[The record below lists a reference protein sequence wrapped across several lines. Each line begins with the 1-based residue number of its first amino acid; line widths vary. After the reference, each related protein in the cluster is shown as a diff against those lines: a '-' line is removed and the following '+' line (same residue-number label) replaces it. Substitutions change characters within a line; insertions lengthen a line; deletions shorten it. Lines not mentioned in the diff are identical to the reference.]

1 MVRSLYSGV
10 TGMKG
15 HQTRL
20 DVIGNN
26 IANVNTMGFKSSS
39 TTFRDVYYQSLR
51 GASAGNGTRGGVN
64 SSMVG
69 YGSKVSS
76 IDLNMTQSISSTTG
90 NPWDVSIGGEGFFQ
104 VQDSEGNIFYTR
116 SGKFGY
122 DSMGYLVD
130 SNGYYVLGTQAQGNK
145 VVGQKPGSSRIQMN
159 IPALNPTQASYT
171 MSLNN
176 IQYTLTASNTTSDGN
191 VAVTFLSA
199 NLPASVPAEATV
211 TSTGITVKLNKTY
224 TFKSMDDL
232 NTCINEAIVAGNNNK
247 QHPGGTFNLTTSPV
261 VSFPGTGLTG
271 AQICDTPGTNLSG
284 QVTMVPRDSTNTA
297 HGTTTN
303 NIQSWGFSFAN
314 PPTGSQFSGGGTC
327 TSLNVESQ
335 KDGMWKVTLT
345 TAGGSYVATV
355 SGGELS
361 SGKIRLRNSNDTST
375 ATEDYVT
382 MVCPNERQLIRMSQE
397 YATANQDKNQQEVIP
412 DPGTDGTYHFGPTGA
427 FTDLLTLPVNMGEYS
442 ITNAQ
447 KSDNLGLG
455 GNVFTLQNGTE
466 GGPQTLADISGF
478 KINANG
484 VIEATHGDTILELGR
499 IDLATFDNPSG
510 LEQVGNTYFAN
521 TGNTG
526 SMRIVESGTGGS
538 GALASSTLEMSNV
551 DLSQEFA
558 DVITTQRGYQAN
570 ARMITVSDTLLEELI
585 NLKR

>member
-76 IDLNMTQSISSTTG
+76 IDINMTQSISSTTG

-145 VVGQKPGSSRIQMN
+145 VVGLKPGSSRIQMQ

-171 MSLNN
+171 MSINN
-176 IQYTLTASNTTSDGN
+176 IQYTLTASNTTTDGN
-191 VAVTFLSA
+191 VAVTFLSD

-211 TSTGITVKLNKTY
+211 SSTGITVKLNKTY
-224 TFKSMDDL
+224 TFKSLDDL
-232 NTCINEAIVAGNNNK
+232 NKCINDAIVAGNNNK
-247 QHPGGTFNLTTSPV
+247 QHPGGTFNLTASPV
-261 VSFPGTGLTG
+261 VTFPAEGLTG
-271 AQICDTPGTNLSG
+271 AQICDTPGANLSG
-284 QVTMVPRDSTNTA
+284 QVTMNRDVTNPDHGDNVNNLST
-297 HGTTTN
+297 
-303 NIQSWGFSFAN
+303 WGFSFAN

-327 TSLNVESQ
+327 NNFEVTYDETT
-335 KDGMWKVTLT
+335 KMWKVLLGLDSGKT
-345 TAGGSYVATV
+345 YEATV

-361 SGKIRLRNSNDTST
+361 SGKIRLRETNAVSNT
-375 ATEDYVT
+375 ATEDYIT
-382 MVCPNERQLIRMSQE
+382 MVCPSERQLIRMSDA
-397 YATANQDKNQQEVIP
+397 YKDANKDPNQQEVIP
-412 DPGTDGTYHFGPTGA
+412 GDENGYK
-427 FTDLLTLPVNMGEYS
+427 FTQTPYPKVGEYS

-455 GNVFTLQNGTE
+455 GNVFTMQYGTE

-484 VIEATHGDTILELGR
+484 VIEATHNGVPLELGR
-499 IDLATFDNPSG
+499 IDIVTFDNPSG

-526 SMRIVESGTGGS
+526 SMRIVEAGTGGS

>member
-26 IANVNTMGFKSSS
+26 IANVNTMGFKSSF

-76 IDLNMTQSISSTTG
+76 VDVNMTQSISSTTG

-145 VVGQKPGSSRIQMN
+145 VVGQKPGSSRIQMQ

-176 IQYTLTASNTTSDGN
+176 IQYTLTASNTTTDGN
-191 VAVTFLSA
+191 VAVTFLSD
-199 NLPASVPAEATV
+199 NLPASVPAQATV
-211 TSTGITVKLNKTY
+211 TSTGITVKLNKTF
-224 TFKSMDDL
+224 TFKSMDEL
-232 NTCINEAIVAGNNNK
+232 NTYVNDAIVAGNNNK

-261 VSFPGTGLTG
+261 VTFPAEGLTG

-284 QVTMVPRDSTNTA
+284 EVSMKNRDPNDTT
-297 HGTTTN
+297 HGTATN
-303 NIQSWGFSFAN
+303 NLQTWGFSFAN

-327 TSLNVESQ
+327 ENFEITN
-335 KDGMWKVTLT
+335 DANGMWKVELT
-345 TAGGSYVATV
+345 IGGKKYNAQV

-361 SGKIRLRNSNDTST
+361 SGKIRLRADGATTS
-375 ATEDYVT
+375 TEDYIT
-382 MVCPNERQLIRMSQE
+382 MVCPNERQLIRMSDQ
-397 YATANQDKNQQEVIP
+397 YAAANTDPNQQEVIP
-412 DPGTDGTYHFGPTGA
+412 DRPADGYT
-427 FTDLLTLPVNMGEYS
+427 FTAGIGMPNVGEYS

-455 GNVFTLQNGTE
+455 GNVFTMQHGTE

-484 VIEATHGDTILELGR
+484 VIEATHNGNLLELGR

>member
-76 IDLNMTQSISSTTG
+76 VDVNMTQSISSTTG

-145 VVGQKPGSSRIQMN
+145 VVGQKPGSSRIQMQ

-176 IQYTLTASNTTSDGN
+176 IQYTLTASNTTTDGN
-191 VAVTFLSA
+191 VAVTFLSD
-199 NLPASVPAEATV
+199 NLPAGVPAQATV
-211 TSTGITVKLNKTY
+211 TSTGITVKLNKTF
-224 TFKSMDDL
+224 TFKSMDEL
-232 NTCINEAIVAGNNNK
+232 NTYVNDAIVAGNNNK

-261 VSFPGTGLTG
+261 VTFPAEGLTG

-284 QVTMVPRDSTNTA
+284 EVTMQRDPNNTD

-303 NIQSWGFSFAN
+303 NLQTWGFSFAN

-327 TSLNVESQ
+327 DAKGFEVSYA
-335 KDGMWKVTLT
+335 DGMWTVKLT
-345 TAGGSYVATV
+345 IGGKEYNAQV

-361 SGKIRLRNSNDTST
+361 SGKIRLRANGATTS
-375 ATEDYVT
+375 TEDYIT
-382 MVCPNERQLIRMSQE
+382 MVCPNERQLIRMSKE
-397 YATANQDKNQQEVIP
+397 YATLNQDKNQQEQFP
-412 DPGTDGTYHFGPTGA
+412 PEADGYTFAEDATLGTLGMPN
-427 FTDLLTLPVNMGEYS
+427 VGEYS

-455 GNVFTLQNGTE
+455 GNVFTMQNGTE

-484 VIEATHGDTILELGR
+484 VIEATHNGNLLELGR